1 MIVSKK
7 KPLSLLMALMLYF
20 ALGGTSLAA
29 EANTQMLV
37 SPQWINTDVV
47 NISLSFSGSKGSCGA
62 CVLGKTGTTKITGT
76 AVLARKNSNG
86 TYTTV
91 KTWSGLAATGSKLV
105 FDATYYVTTGYTY
118 RLTFTATVYRNG
130 TGETVS
136 GYYEAYAG

>member
-1 MIVSKK
+1 
-7 KPLSLLMALMLYF
+7 MAIILCF

-37 SPQWINTDVV
+37 SPQWVNTDVV
-47 NISLSFSGSKGSCGA
+47 NISLSFRASKGSCGA

-76 AVLARKNSNG
+76 AVLSRKNSNG

-91 KTWSGLAATGSKLV
+91 KTWSGLAATGSKLI
-105 FDATYYVTTGYTY
+105 FDSTYYVTAGYTY

-130 TGETVS
+130 IGETVS
-136 GYYEAYAG
+136 GYYEAFAV